1 MIDLYYLCSRF
12 LIKIWFPVELK
23 EKILEASKKLIRVY
37 GFKRVR
43 VEDIC
48 QELQISK
55 KTFYTVFKTKND
67 LVASILEDVRKSHD
81 SSKRFFTA
89 ESEENIIDQLL
100 TNTEKIKQAQSMAKK
115 HFQMYLDLEKYYP
128 EILQQHLSTIK
139 ISAHSITEKMLEI
152 GISQGIFR
160 SDMDVRFTA
169 IVVTDILDNILPY
182 SQRYKFSMINSV
194 DMCLEAVFR
203 IICSPEGLSYYQQK
217 ISDKNINCKKIKIS

>member
-1 MIDLYYLCSRF
+1 M
-12 LIKIWFPVELK
+12 ELK

-67 LVASILEDVRKSHD
+67 LVASVLDEVHQKRD
-81 SSKRFFTA
+81 SSKKLFCSD
-89 ESEENIIDQLL
+89 SEMNIIDQII
-100 TNTEKIKQAQSMAKK
+100 TNTDKVKQAQAETKK
-115 HFQMYLDLEKYYP
+115 HIQMYLDLEKYYP
-128 EILQQHLSTIK
+128 EILKKYLSMSK
-139 ISAHSITEKMLEI
+139 IHTLDAMENVLEI
-152 GISQGIFR
+152 GIRQGLFR
-160 SDMDVRFTA
+160 SDMNVKFTA
-169 IVVTDILDNILPY
+169 IVVSDILDNTLPY
-182 SQRYKFSMINSV
+182 SQKYKFSMSSSV
-194 DMCLEAVFR
+194 DMCLDIVFR